1 MTILRKIAA
10 AFCALSI
17 AAAPIS
23 SIVCYADNQSDTLLS
38 IDYETDDLPVFDKFE
53 GSYIPMN
60 TVVKDEETGN
70 SYGDIDA
77 SHSADYSGEDWFN
90 GGYALSGEITSGVW
104 EISFKFN
111 CLSGNTYS
119 NISLVNIKNVPSDPY
134 GQFKLIGIK
143 SNEITVGGKSLSGSL
158 KPTAGNWYDY
168 KMKLDKNANTYEV
181 EISDGE
187 NTASGNGNI
196 SKSHAFDGL
205 MFGAAMHA
213 YMDDIVIK
221 KYRGAPEVS
230 VAELLDEDGN
240 VQEYADP
247 STAAIRLVFT
257 EEMDGESLADTVIL
271 SGAAAGERILSSD
284 GCEYII
290 KIDDILKPD
299 TELLLEVTGE
309 AVSAGGIK
317 IKAPYS
323 MKIKVSDP
331 DILLNIDYEDNVPQI
346 IMWDGTSTYDYLTEN
361 SGNKYMK
368 IVTSYSGTGY
378 KLKQE
383 IPKDGGDYSISFDF
397 MLPELTSSTTR
408 YLCLNEALPS
418 GNGSSDAAY
427 NQFGL
432 LKTEN
437 RKFCV
442 NGEAA
447 DGLEAEKNVWYSYK
461 IDFNR
466 KTRQYS
472 LKITQRDDEEAG
484 AAVLSGTIQD
494 ASYGDGMPEKVY
506 NSIKFHYKNTICIDN
521 IYVKKTAGSPKL
533 SDSSIAFLDKNG
545 DAISSQQNAV
555 SLLTDAISL
564 NFSESMNM
572 RTVRQNISLA
582 DNDGN
587 DIYFDCAADGTYVYL
602 KNIDLEENK
611 KYTITVNGDI
621 SSSAGAKLYNDGKSF
636 KYEFT
641 TSGRQFVMSLGSVS
655 TADGAVE
662 RFKDLTDGSASVVIN
677 YENTYDESKNA
688 VLIIAYYSENGSRIS
703 SSAYLVTAEEKSKGQ
718 LNADV
723 TILKPEG
730 AASVNFMLWK
740 SFASAEPVSKMLK
753 Y

>member
-1 MTILRKIAA
+1 M
-10 AFCALSI
+10 
-17 AAAPIS
+17 
-23 SIVCYADNQSDTLLS
+23 
-38 IDYETDDLPVFDKFE
+38 
-53 GSYIPMN
+53 
-60 TVVKDEETGN
+60 
-70 SYGDIDA
+70 
-77 SHSADYSGEDWFN
+77 
-90 GGYALSGEITSGVW
+90 
-104 EISFKFN
+104 
-111 CLSGNTYS
+111 
-119 NISLVNIKNVPSDPY
+119 
-134 GQFKLIGIK
+134 
-143 SNEITVGGKSLSGSL
+143 SGSL

-299 TELLLEVTGE
+299 TELLLEVTDE

-484 AAVLSGTIQD
+484 AAVLMYLAAGAAGLPVFAGG
-494 ASYGDGMPEKVY
+494 ASTMALVGP
-506 NSIKFHYKNTICIDN
+506 S
-521 IYVKKTAGSPKL
+521 AGFLIGFLPAAVVTSLLKGQARVDSPKHAAL
-533 SDSSIAFLDKNG
+533 TAARYLLACAAGCIVLDYLLGFIVQSAITGVALPIVAVASMGFVIG
-545 DAISSQQNAV
+545 DCIKAVAV
-555 SLLTDAISL
+555 SLVASGL
-564 NFSESMNM
+564 
-572 RTVRQNISLA
+572 
-582 DNDGN
+582 
-587 DIYFDCAADGTYVYL
+587 
-602 KNIDLEENK
+602 
-611 KYTITVNGDI
+611 
-621 SSSAGAKLYNDGKSF
+621 AKL
-636 KYEFT
+636 
-641 TSGRQFVMSLGSVS
+641 R
-655 TADGAVE
+655 
-662 RFKDLTDGSASVVIN
+662 
-677 YENTYDESKNA
+677 
-688 VLIIAYYSENGSRIS
+688 
-703 SSAYLVTAEEKSKGQ
+703 
-718 LNADV
+718 
-723 TILKPEG
+723 
-730 AASVNFMLWK
+730 
-740 SFASAEPVSKMLK
+740 
-753 Y
+753 